1 MIGIDRI
8 DDDDVWQQQILWLM
22 GHLTTRIRNSCYNC
36 LLLITKIQDGDI
48 SKTKRATEAPLMAKQ
63 PGFRGLFRSSKIGF
77 LDEGFQDFWIS
88 RSSGHI
94 TETKRATRDPLV
106 ANERRFESF
115 SDFRERKKYFFW
127 FTISGY
133 GGDISDI
140 KRTTRDPLVA
150 KWPNFPELF
159 DFWIRWRYLGNVKSY
174 RRFAGG
180 KMTGISRAF

>member
-36 LLLITKIQDGDI
+36 CSSQKFKMAISQKLKELLKLRWWQNNQDFEGFSDLQKLDFWMKDFRI
-48 SKTKRATEAPLMAKQ
+48 SGFLEAVAISRKKESYQ
-63 PGFRGLFRSSKIGF
+63 RSAGGKWAEVWELFRFSREKKI
-77 LDEGFQDFWIS
+77 
-88 RSSGHI
+88 
-94 TETKRATRDPLV
+94 
-106 ANERRFESF
+106 
-115 SDFRERKKYFFW
+115 FFW

-159 DFWIRWRYLGNVKSY
+159 DFWIRWRYLGNEKSY